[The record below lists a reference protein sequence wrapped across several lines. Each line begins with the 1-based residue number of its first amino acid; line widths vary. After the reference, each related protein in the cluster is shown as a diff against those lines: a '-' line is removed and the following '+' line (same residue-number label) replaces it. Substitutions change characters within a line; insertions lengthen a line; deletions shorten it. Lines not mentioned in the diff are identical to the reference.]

1 MSVYDVIVI
10 GSGPG
15 GYVAAERAGSLGK
28 KVLLI
33 EKDQLGGVCT
43 NWGCI
48 PTKSLL
54 NSAKQYRHALE
65 SEKFGVS
72 CSNVVFDLSI
82 AMKWKQETV
91 ETLRSGIQFL
101 MKSNHVDVV
110 SGEASLV
117 DERHVA
123 VAETVYEGEFI
134 ILATGSSPAVPPIEG
149 VHGTNVVT
157 SDTILKIE
165 KLPESLVV
173 IGGGVIGI
181 EFASFFSSVGVP
193 VTVVEMLDEILPMMD
208 GQFAKLIR
216 REMKDVT
223 FHLGSKVQKITA
235 DGVHFVDAKGN
246 QAFAK
251 GSMVLVATGRKPNLK
266 GFEALQVATTRAGVV
281 VDEYLRTNIP
291 NIYAIGDVNGKSLLA
306 HSASRMAEVVI
317 SNLFGSKSMRMRY
330 HAVPWAVYG
339 IPEAAGCGL
348 TETDAQKQKR
358 EVLTAVVQM
367 RANGRFLAEN
377 GKRASGLCKIIVDA
391 HTRVILGVHL
401 LGPYSSEII
410 PAAAVMIEA
419 ELRIKEAKE
428 IIYPHPSVAEII
440 KDALYAIDQT
450 V

>member
-1 MSVYDVIVI
+1 
-10 GSGPG
+10 
-15 GYVAAERAGSLGK
+15 
-28 KVLLI
+28 
-33 EKDQLGGVCT
+33 
-43 NWGCI
+43 
-48 PTKSLL
+48 
-54 NSAKQYRHALE
+54 
-65 SEKFGVS
+65 
-72 CSNVVFDLSI
+72 
-82 AMKWKQETV
+82 
-91 ETLRSGIQFL
+91 
-101 MKSNHVDVV
+101 
-110 SGEASLV
+110 
-117 DERHVA
+117 
-123 VAETVYEGEFI
+123 
-134 ILATGSSPAVPPIEG
+134 
-149 VHGTNVVT
+149 
-157 SDTILKIE
+157 
-165 KLPESLVV
+165 
-173 IGGGVIGI
+173 
-181 EFASFFSSVGVP
+181 
-193 VTVVEMLDEILPMMD
+193 
-208 GQFAKLIR
+208 
-216 REMKDVT
+216 
-223 FHLGSKVQKITA
+223 TA
-235 DGVHFVDAKGN
+235 DGVHFVDAKDG

-266 GFEALQVATTRAGVV
+266 GFEALQLATTKAGVV

-330 HAVPWAVYG
+330 HAIPWAVYG